1 MNVKYHD
8 RMTPW
13 NKQSTYR
20 EYNWR
25 KLERG
30 SLPKEGTKVYVLTD
44 SGHVERATVS
54 MGAFHTPV
62 FTVNRYGAEYPLPE
76 NVTHWATHARVYH
89 YGKEEKEDDK

>member
-44 SGHVERATVS
+44 SGTC
-54 MGAFHTPV
+54 GACHGKHGRIP
-62 FTVNRYGAEYPLPE
+62 
-76 NVTHWATHARVYH
+76 HARVHGQPLRGRVSIAGERDTLGYTCPCIPLWER
-89 YGKEEKEDDK
+89 GERG